1 MNNKKLTDALTAL
14 ETSTQLHKDAIGYSQ
29 RAIEKN
35 QEAVKL
41 LTEAMIHETTN
52 YEVQLNPAKYILHT
66 DDGIKF
72 FATDDSY
79 RKYIVDLA
87 KEEIADLENV
97 TLETDQDFK
106 DEDIIER
113 KSERHGVAETIELDD
128 IFITNKEKRTVVYL
142 AKGTHSKHV
151 YFRGVAKCHENDTF
165 NEHIG
170 KVIAFYKAAGKE
182 VPEIFTNVPNPEKV
196 ENGDIVKHPL
206 DAHGWE
212 IDHIVTVGDF
222 VHADYRWKSFD
233 YKNNPIIKNVFEEF
247 KTIDD
252 SNRK

>member
-14 ETSTQLHKDAIGYSQ
+14 ETSTQLHKDAISYSQ

-41 LTEAMIHETTN
+41 LTEAMIPETTN
-52 YEVQLNPAKYILHT
+52 YEVQLNTAKYVLHT

-72 FATDDSY
+72 FTTNDSY

-106 DEDIIER
+106 DEDIIKREPER
-113 KSERHGVAETIELDD
+113 YGVVETIELDD

-142 AKGTHSKHV
+142 AKGKHSKHV
-151 YFRGVAKCHENDTF
+151 YFRGVAKCHANDTF

-196 ENGDIVKHPL
+196 HDGDIMKFKNRNSKYEVLERHN
-206 DAHGWE
+206 DTTA
-212 IDHIVTVGDF
+212 TVFGL
-222 VHADYRWKSFD
+222 KKNKI
-233 YKNNPIIKNVFEEF
+233 YKRHCFGNVIETYYEV
-247 KTIDD
+247 IDD